1 MALATMVERSVMDPK
16 LFLKKSGSSSDF
28 TGTMSFA
35 AGGKKGRAFFSL
47 PRLALQA
54 YFYL

>member
-28 TGTMSFA
+28 TGFA

>member
-54 YFYL
+54 YIYL